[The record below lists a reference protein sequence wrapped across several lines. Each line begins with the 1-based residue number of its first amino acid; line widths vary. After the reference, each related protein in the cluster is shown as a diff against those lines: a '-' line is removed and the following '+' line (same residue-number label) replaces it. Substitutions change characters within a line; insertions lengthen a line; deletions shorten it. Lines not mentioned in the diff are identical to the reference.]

1 MEFETEKKMEKEE
14 QNKEINVIQNTIYN
28 IDYINY
34 IIREL
39 EELRWEHSWMKSYEK
54 DNKLE
59 TIGIEKNTS
68 YKGIA
73 QYCRCYICRPDMYQ
87 HLKHING
94 QIKNILNNNI

>member
-1 MEFETEKKMEKEE
+1 
-14 QNKEINVIQNTIYN
+14 
-28 IDYINY
+28 
-34 IIREL
+34 
-39 EELRWEHSWMKSYEK
+39 MKSYEK